1 MGAALLRS
9 DGRQACALVC
19 VTGCIAAYKSCEIVR
34 LLQKAGVRVKVLMS
48 EHATLFV
55 GPTTFRALTHETV
68 AVGLFDDPQDPIH
81 HISLAQEPDVVLV
94 APATANVMAKMA
106 HGIADD
112 LLSTTLLATNRP
124 IVIAPAMNTG
134 MWEAAATQENL
145 STLIARGC
153 EIVQPACGRLACGDV
168 GSGKLASVEDIAQ
181 RTLEVLGRTIAGD
194 ASGNLAQECAGLLQ
208 GKHVV
213 VTAGGTQESIDPVRY
228 IGNRSSGKFGY
239 AIASAAHAMGARVV
253 LVSGPTNLPCPDG
266 VRRIDVVSAD
276 DMFQAVDAAF
286 DGADILVCAAAVA
299 DYTPVRKADHKL
311 KKANERLDCIEL
323 VETRDILASMSA
335 CKGDRVV
342 VGFAAETD
350 NLIEYASSKLAS
362 KGCDAIV
369 ANDVSRHDSTFGS
382 DTDKVTWITADGVE
396 ELPCMPKN
404 EAAFEILRR
413 AALLYR

>member
-48 EHATLFV
+48 EHATHFV

-106 HGIADD
+106 HGIVDD

-213 VTAGGTQESIDPVRY
+213 VTAGGTQEAIDPVRY

-239 AIASAAHAMGARVV
+239 AIASAALAMGARVV

-266 VRRIDVVSAD
+266 VHRIDVVSAD

-335 CKGDRVV
+335 RKGDRVV

-382 DTDKVTWITADGVE
+382 DTDKVTWITADGAE